1 MLNPYQTIEAEILSV
16 KQQTA
21 ETKSFDFRLKNG
33 KPLDYIPGQFYVFS
47 LPGWGESVF
56 VPAEKIGQKNLY
68 DIAIHKVG
76 RVTEEFHRLKKGDTF
91 GIRGPYGNGFDLT
104 KFKGK
109 NILLVAGG
117 LGLIPLRSFIHY
129 YINHKQLETD
139 KRKIQLF
146 YGARSYEDLIFKSE
160 FPAWKKH
167 LSLEITLGKPHPDT
181 AKGWRSHAGLITTLF
196 KKVEAIKEG
205 VAILCGPPIMFKFV
219 VPQVQRLGFKDED
232 IYLSLE
238 RRMHCAGLGTCQ
250 HCAIGPLYVCKDGP
264 VFTQAQLNGLPQYP
278 I

>member
-16 KQQTA
+16 KQQTP

-47 LPGWGESVF
+47 LAGWGEAVF
-56 VPAEKIGQKNLY
+56 VPAEKIGQKNVY

-117 LGLIPLRSFIHY
+117 LGLIPLRSLIHY
-129 YINHKQLETD
+129 LINRQLLEPE
-139 KRKIQLF
+139 KRKIQLL
-146 YGARSYEDLIFKSE
+146 YGCKNFGEVLFKDE
-160 FPAWKKH
+160 LKLWQKDMDIY
-167 LSLEITLGKPHPDT
+167 LSLDKGQGEKLGRASCYTGVITV
-181 AKGWRSHAGLITTLF
+181 LF
-196 KKVEAIKEG
+196 KKAEIVKNG
-205 VAILCGPPIMFKFV
+205 VAILCGPPIMFKFT
-219 VPQVQRLGFKDED
+219 VPEVQKAGYKDED

-278 I
+278 V